1 VIHNVKLK
9 NKPSKFSVLKGVRKE
24 IKLDQ
29 NVLAL
34 KTESNWAR
42 KKRLYKIIEWKKMR
56 GKLDLTWSQF
66 RRLTGLPKQ
75 LFVKKSIFHKCKFGN
90 TLTWT
95 CTGCA
100 SIFPWLCRFYK
111 YTKKSFFARNFFRKG
126 VFPWQRIN
134 RKTNNA

>member
-1 VIHNVKLK
+1 MWNWKMNRQNFLY
-9 NKPSKFSVLKGVRKE
+9 SKKE

-100 SIFPWLCRFYK
+100 SIFPWLCRLYK
-111 YTKKSFFARNFFRKG
+111 YTKISFFLHEISFVKVYFHGKESTEKQTTPNLDE
-126 VFPWQRIN
+126 
-134 RKTNNA
+134 